1 MVQMDA
7 GRAERGRQSQRRGL
21 AAEDA
26 ACAALERDGWVVR
39 ARRLRTPAGEI
50 DVLAERAGLLALVE
64 VKARRNLALAAASV
78 GVAQRMRLL
87 AAAAIVLADH
97 PDWGVAGV
105 RFDVM
110 MVDQA
115 GCVRRI
121 IDAFR
126 QE

>member
-1 MVQMDA
+1 M
-7 GRAERGRQSQRRGL
+7 GRAG
-21 AAEDA
+21 AAA
-26 ACAALERDGWVVR
+26 AH
-39 ARRLRTPAGEI
+39 TAGEI

-78 GVAQRMRLL
+78 GVTQRMRLL

-126 QE
+126 KNKGMQDQCFRLVTLILRKYV